1 MIQDMK
7 KKKNKLFLLPYAG
20 SSVMTYL
27 PWKKYMSENIEPVFL
42 EMQGRG
48 IKSEQKMAA
57 DFETVVNRLYQE
69 MTSEITDENYVIF
82 GHSMGSLLAYELYYK
97 IVSEGFRLPEEI
109 ILSGRLAPELCIHM
123 KKVSE
128 YPEADFLKEVAVY
141 GGLPEEI
148 KKNKEL
154 RDYFVPI
161 MRSDFKLIENYVY
174 TNRHEMIHCNLT
186 VLYGSKDYS
195 TPSDEIVEWRKKAGK
210 KFSCIEFPGGHF
222 FCMDDSNMKDLVTCL
237 EKAFR

>member
-1 MIQDMK
+1 MEEK
-7 KKKNKLFLLPYAG
+7 KYKVFLLPYAG
-20 SSVMTYL
+20 SSVMTYS
-27 PWKKYMSENIEPVFL
+27 PWKNYIPGNIELVFL

-48 IKSEQKMAA
+48 IKSEQTMSA
-57 DFETVVNRLYQE
+57 DFEFVVNQLYKE
-69 MTSEITDENYVIF
+69 ITSEITDEKYVIF

-97 IVSEGFRLPEEI
+97 IASEGFKMPEEI
-109 ILSGRLAPELCIHM
+109 ILSGRLSPELCIHM

-128 YPEADFLKEVAVY
+128 YPENDFLKEVAVY

-148 KKNKEL
+148 KINKEL

-161 MRSDFKLIENYVY
+161 MRADFKLIENYTY
-174 TNRHEMIHCNLT
+174 TNRHEMINCNLT
-186 VLYGSKDYS
+186 IFYGNNDYS

-222 FCMDDSNMKDLVTCL
+222 FCMDKDNIKDIATHL
-237 EKAFR
+237 EKTFR